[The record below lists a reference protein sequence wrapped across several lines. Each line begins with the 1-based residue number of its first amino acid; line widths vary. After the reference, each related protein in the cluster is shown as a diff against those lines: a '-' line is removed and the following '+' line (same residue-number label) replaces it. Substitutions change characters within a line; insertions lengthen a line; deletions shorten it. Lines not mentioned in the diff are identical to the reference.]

1 MSVCFSYH
9 LHCIL
14 TDPRILY
21 LLSLKLP
28 SSVQTPTPDGL
39 STISDSL
46 LAAQPVKKYLQYLF
60 NCNLDLNVDSDLNV
74 DLDLIFCLDSN
85 FDLDLRF
92 DDLNFCLSLKFDNQF

>member
-1 MSVCFSYH
+1 M
-9 LHCIL
+9 
-14 TDPRILY
+14 
-21 LLSLKLP
+21 SLKLP

-74 DLDLIFCLDSN
+74 DLDLIISVWIVILILISDLMISIFILVSNLIIN
-85 FDLDLRF
+85 FDFDLTF
-92 DDLNFCLSLKFDNQF
+92 DLNKVTKFGFSS